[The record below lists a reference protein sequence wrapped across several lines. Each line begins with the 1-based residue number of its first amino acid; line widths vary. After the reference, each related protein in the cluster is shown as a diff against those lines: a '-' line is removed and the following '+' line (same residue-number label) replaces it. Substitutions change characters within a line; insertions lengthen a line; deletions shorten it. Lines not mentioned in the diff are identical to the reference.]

1 MQVQNK
7 KNLRRKVKV
16 RFQAGFGSSLN
27 GNFSMA
33 NLSNLSP
40 NDLAQKII
48 AENISSSD
56 MRTKSIAES
65 LCGILNDPASDID
78 MRFRTKEDVIPT
90 SVNRLKEEKIEE
102 LAKKEQVNLYELE
115 EMELAASRMAKG
127 GI

>member
-1 MQVQNK
+1 MQVQK
-7 KNLRRKVKV
+7 KNNQKKKVKV
-16 RFQAGFGSSLN
+16 RIQAGFGSSLN
-27 GNFSMA
+27 GKFSMA

-40 NDLAQKII
+40 SDLAQKMI
-48 AENISSSD
+48 AENINSSD

-65 LCGILNDPASDID
+65 LSGIINDPTSDID

-102 LAKKEQVNLYELE
+102 LAEKEQVNLNELE

>member
-1 MQVQNK
+1 MQVQK
-7 KNLRRKVKV
+7 KNNHKKKVKV

-40 NDLAQKII
+40 SDLAQKMI
-48 AENISSSD
+48 AENINSSD
-56 MRTKSIAES
+56 IRTKSIAES
-65 LCGILNDPASDID
+65 LSGILNDPASDID

-90 SVNRLKEEKIEE
+90 SVNRLKEEKIED
-102 LAKKEQVNLYELE
+102 LAEKKQVNLNELE